1 VDVLGQ
7 IFSPIGTR
15 IGGEFLLQSRFFG
28 PMNRSWK
35 WPSCPTAA
43 SSWSA
48 GIRTPC
54 QAAGISLA
62 LGSESDGEPLVVRA
76 TIKALMD
83 GKFTLSGPKG
93 AGNPADP
100 GPCALLRVVHG
111 VRVVVVGRRMQAH
124 DQEVSRHIAVEPAA
138 QKIVAVK
145 STVHLRAHFQ
155 PMAEAVLMAA
165 APGPVAPDPATL
177 SFTNLRVGIRL
188 RPGDNRRF
196 GAG

>member
-1 VDVLGQ
+1 
-7 IFSPIGTR
+7 
-15 IGGEFLLQSRFFG
+15 
-28 PMNRSWK
+28 
-35 WPSCPTAA
+35 
-43 SSWSA
+43 
-48 GIRTPC
+48 
-54 QAAGISLA
+54 
-62 LGSESDGEPLVVRA
+62 LVVRA
-76 TIKALMD
+76 TIKALTD

-100 GPCALLRVVHG
+100 GPCAPQRVAHG

-124 DQEVSRHIAVEPAA
+124 DQEVSRHIGVEPAA

-145 STVHLRAHFQ
+145 STVHFRAHFQ

-165 APGPVAPDPATL
+165 APGPVAADPATL
-177 SFTNLRVGIRL
+177 SFTNLRLGIRL